1 MQIMAH
7 PKYKKDIRRALAK
20 DRQDSRDA
28 FINKDGLDAYVQI
41 RQALEINQPDGAKKE
56 KGKLDKIISTLKR
69 NKK

>member
-1 MQIMAH
+1 MAH
-7 PKYKKDIRRALAK
+7 SKFKRDIRRALAK
-20 DRQDSRDA
+20 DRQDARNA

-41 RQALEINQPDGAKKE
+41 RKALEINQPNGATKE

>member
-1 MQIMAH
+1 MAH
-7 PKYKKDIRRALAK
+7 SKFKKDIRRALAK
-20 DRQDSRDA
+20 ERQDARNA

-41 RQALEINQPDGAKKE
+41 RKALEISQPNGANKE

>member
-1 MQIMAH
+1 MAH
-7 PKYKKDIRRALAK
+7 SKFKRDIRRALAK
-20 DRQDSRDA
+20 ERQDARNA

-41 RQALEINQPDGAKKE
+41 RKALEISQPNGANKE